1 VKKILPILFLIVFI
15 VSCRGNAPILT
26 VPTEQATPSTVPA
39 QNTAINTATA
49 EPIATST
56 TVPPPPLRWYWGL
69 ENITNKFFAVNQ
81 LGQAREIGSLELS
94 DTLQLNG
101 FSLDSERVLFFTYDQ
116 NILHAYLLGLD
127 DMQPIKLPDGFSLD
141 SDNWST
147 LRVVGAYADFAMFS
161 YITRSDNNIR
171 NAAGPVLLV
180 NLKSLI
186 AKKIDEYGE
195 VNPLSDPRL
204 YFHASTDGRYVRYV
218 NGDKREYVNGNEKN
232 ADIREVDLASGNVR
246 TIYSMANYNGISASP
261 HGDLWFLRASKIILD
276 VDGNQKDFTED
287 DSFAFR
293 PFEKK
298 RGVIFPRDCNDNCE
312 LRVVSPFGSDAELK
326 YTLPWGIQATGFY
339 PLLSQLLPDQ
349 SLIFVGDS
357 YSQLAT
363 TPAIVKDTPNLR
375 DDDEPVFRLSPD
387 GRSRIVGI
395 YRSIEFAYDKIPIS
409 PDGRYFLLKSLDQT
423 SFFIYDAVADRP
435 LFSMPAY
442 PDLDYLNAQVRFSDG
457 GIMVHVNGTAADGV
471 YKNFFHA
478 YSYNL
483 AKAISWDAGG
493 AQYADC
499 EDILPDDSLICWTGA
514 EPQHINLIRYDPASA
529 QVTILQKDL
538 GPMALP

>member
-39 QNTAINTATA
+39 LNTAINTATA

-56 TVPPPPLRWYWGL
+56 TVPPSPLRWYWGL
-69 ENITNKFFAVNQ
+69 DDITYKLFAVNQ
-81 LGQAREIGSLELS
+81 LGKEREIGSLELS
-94 DTLQLNG
+94 DTLQING
-101 FSLDSERVLFFTYDQ
+101 FSLDAERVLFFTYDQ

-147 LRVVGAYADFAMFS
+147 LRVVGAYGDFAMLS
-161 YITRSDNNIR
+161 YVTRLGSNLESE
-171 NAAGPVLLV
+171 AGPVLLV
-180 NLKSLI
+180 NLKSLT
-186 AKKIDEYGE
+186 AEQIDEYGN
-195 VNPLSDPRL
+195 VWSLIDPRL
-204 YFHASTDGRYVRYV
+204 YFHASTNGRYVRYV
-218 NGDKREYVNGNEKN
+218 NGDKPK
-232 ADIREVDLASGNVR
+232 ADIREVDLASGEVR
-246 TIYSMANYNGISASP
+246 TIHTMAEPYNSISASP
-261 HGDLWFLRASKIILD
+261 QGDLWFLRASKIILD
-276 VDGNQKDFTED
+276 IDGNQKHFTEE
-287 DSFAFR
+287 DSFTFR
-293 PFEKK
+293 PFEGKK
-298 RGVIFPRDCNDNCE
+298 GVIFPRDCNDNCE

-326 YTLPWGIQATGFY
+326 YTLPWAIEAAGY
-339 PLLSQLLPDQ
+339 YELLSQFMPDQ
-349 SLIFVGDS
+349 SLIFIGDS

-423 SFFIYDAVADRP
+423 SFFIYDAVADSP

-457 GIMVHVNGTAADGV
+457 GIMVHVNGTAADGA

-478 YSYNL
+478 YSYDL
-483 AKAISWDAGG
+483 AKAVSWDAGG

-499 EDILPDDSLICWTGA
+499 EDILPDSSLICWTGA